1 MGGTSFS
8 WDQRQNRKG
17 IFQFFFKKNVF
28 LLNEWKCN
36 IAQIAS
42 IAAFIANSSEYD
54 LVLLQDLW
62 MRPDH
67 ETIRA
72 ALPMVIHN
80 KLSRSS
86 GKIIFCI
93 NLQNR
98 VMTRVG
104 DLAPALCDGRVL
116 PTSCSGLALV
126 SRCLKGLHHFRS
138 IHFAD
143 MLWPWL
149 RFWQK
154 IGHGNIYR
162 FPILETEFKVFSVHG
177 LVLDNWQLIL

>member
-1 MGGTSFS
+1 MYGGHQLLLGPKTK
-8 WDQRQNRKG
+8 QKG
-17 IFQFFFKKNVF
+17 YLSIFF
-28 LLNEWKCN
+28 LSKSYFYCNEWKCN

-72 ALPMVIHN
+72 ALPKVIHN
-80 KLSRSS
+80 KMSSSS
-86 GKIIFCI
+86 GKIVFCI

-126 SRCLKGLHHFRS
+126 SRCLKGLHHFRG

-149 RFWQK
+149 RFWERKNWSRKHLQVPYPWDWVQ
-154 IGHGNIYR
+154 GFLRAR
-162 FPILETEFKVFSVHG
+162 FGFK
-177 LVLDNWQLIL
+177 

>member
-17 IFQFFFKKNVF
+17 IFQIFIKDVF
-28 LLNEWKCN
+28 YCKMNAN
-36 IAQIAS
+36 ATFPQIES
-42 IAAFIANSSEYD
+42 IAAFIADSSEYD

-86 GKIIFCI
+86 GKIVFCI

-138 IHFAD
+138 IHFAN
-143 MLWPWL
+143 ML
-149 RFWQK
+149 
-154 IGHGNIYR
+154 
-162 FPILETEFKVFSVHG
+162 
-177 LVLDNWQLIL
+177 

>member
-1 MGGTSFS
+1 MNANATFP
-8 WDQRQNRKG
+8 
-17 IFQFFFKKNVF
+17 
-28 LLNEWKCN
+28 
-36 IAQIAS
+36 QIAA

-72 ALPMVIHN
+72 ALPKVIHKN
-80 KLSRSS
+80 LSSSS
-86 GKIIFCI
+86 GKLVFCI

-126 SRCLKGLHHFRS
+126 SR
-138 IHFAD
+138 
-143 MLWPWL
+143 
-149 RFWQK
+149 
-154 IGHGNIYR
+154 
-162 FPILETEFKVFSVHG
+162 
-177 LVLDNWQLIL
+177 

>member
-17 IFQFFFKKNVF
+17 IFQFFLSKSYFYC
-28 LLNEWKCN
+28 NEWKCN

-67 ETIRA
+67 EMIRA
-72 ALPMVIHN
+72 ALPKVIHN
-80 KLSRSS
+80 KMSSSS
-86 GKIIFCI
+86 GKIVFCI

-126 SRCLKGLHHFRS
+126 SRCLKGLTTLGAFTLPICYDPGWDFERKNWSRKH
-138 IHFAD
+138 
-143 MLWPWL
+143 LQVPYPWDWVQGFL
-149 RFWQK
+149 RA
-154 IGHGNIYR
+154 R
-162 FPILETEFKVFSVHG
+162 FGFK
-177 LVLDNWQLIL
+177 

>member
-1 MGGTSFS
+1 MFKLNTSYNDSQRGCKILKKVKSLPSGFCRWVYGGHQLLLGPKTKQKGYLSNSYQTSKAYFYC
-8 WDQRQNRKG
+8 
-17 IFQFFFKKNVF
+17 
-28 LLNEWKCN
+28 NEWKCN

-42 IAAFIANSSEYD
+42 IAAFIANSSDYD

-67 ETIRA
+67 EMIRA
-72 ALPMVIHN
+72 ALPKVIHN
-80 KLSRSS
+80 KMSSSS
-86 GKIIFCI
+86 GKIVFCI

-126 SRCLKGLHHFRS
+126 SRWYDS
-138 IHFAD
+138 TI
-143 MLWPWL
+143 
-149 RFWQK
+149 
-154 IGHGNIYR
+154 
-162 FPILETEFKVFSVHG
+162 
-177 LVLDNWQLIL
+177 

>member
-17 IFQFFFKKNVF
+17 IFQFFLSKLYFYC
-28 LLNEWKCN
+28 NECKCN

-86 GKIIFCI
+86 GKIVFCI

-126 SRCLKGLHHFRS
+126 SR
-138 IHFAD
+138 
-143 MLWPWL
+143 
-149 RFWQK
+149 
-154 IGHGNIYR
+154 
-162 FPILETEFKVFSVHG
+162 
-177 LVLDNWQLIL
+177 

>member
-17 IFQFFFKKNVF
+17 NFQLLSNIKGVF
-28 LLNEWKCN
+28 LLQNECKCN
-36 IAQIAS
+36 IPQIAA
-42 IAAFIANSSEYD
+42 IAAFVANSSEYD

-72 ALPMVIHN
+72 ALPKVIHN
-80 KLSRSS
+80 KLSSSS
-86 GKIIFCI
+86 GKIVFCI

-138 IHFAD
+138 IHFAN
-143 MLWPWL
+143 ML
-149 RFWQK
+149 
-154 IGHGNIYR
+154 
-162 FPILETEFKVFSVHG
+162 
-177 LVLDNWQLIL
+177 

>member
-1 MGGTSFS
+1 MLRKILSSNPRKMKKFTLRLLSLSVWGAPASLGTKDKTERVSFNS
-8 WDQRQNRKG
+8 YQNTKG
-17 IFQFFFKKNVF
+17 VF
-28 LLNEWKCN
+28 LLQNECKCN
-36 IAQIAS
+36 IPQIAA

-72 ALPMVIHN
+72 ALPKVIHN
-80 KLSRSS
+80 KLSSSS
-86 GKIIFCI
+86 GKILFCI

-143 MLWPWL
+143 ML
-149 RFWQK
+149 
-154 IGHGNIYR
+154 
-162 FPILETEFKVFSVHG
+162 
-177 LVLDNWQLIL
+177 

>member
-1 MGGTSFS
+1 MSLSVWGAPASLGTKDKTERVSFNS
-8 WDQRQNRKG
+8 YQTSKAYFYCKMNANAT
-17 IFQFFFKKNVF
+17 FP
-28 LLNEWKCN
+28 
-36 IAQIAS
+36 QIES

-72 ALPMVIHN
+72 ALPKVIHN
-80 KLSRSS
+80 KLISSS
-86 GKIIFCI
+86 GKIVFCI

-126 SRCLKGLHHFRS
+126 SRCLKGLHHFWS

-143 MLWPWL
+143 ML
-149 RFWQK
+149 
-154 IGHGNIYR
+154 
-162 FPILETEFKVFSVHG
+162 
-177 LVLDNWQLIL
+177 